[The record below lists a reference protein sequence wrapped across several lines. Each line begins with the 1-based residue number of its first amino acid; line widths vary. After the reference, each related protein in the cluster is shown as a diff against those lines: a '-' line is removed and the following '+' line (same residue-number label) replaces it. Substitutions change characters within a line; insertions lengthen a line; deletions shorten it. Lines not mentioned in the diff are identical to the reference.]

1 MGLSDA
7 KRAARYRE
15 RRKVS
20 EKPAVVRYRRLAHRC
35 SKAKQWDDP
44 VNTLLAILDGY
55 QERRDN
61 MPVAVSDSAT
71 AQRLDDVLA
80 LRDWVEQLHGVDL
93 HKGFGRDGRPS

>member
-1 MGLSDA
+1 MALSDA
-7 KRAARYRE
+7 ERAARYRE

-20 EKPAVVRYRRLAHRC
+20 ENPAVVRYRRPGNRC

-44 VNTLLAILDGY
+44 VNTLLAVLDGY
-55 QERRDN
+55 QEWRYN

-80 LRDWVEQLHGVDL
+80 IRDLVEQLHGVD
-93 HKGFGRDGRPS
+93 PP